1 MSGVRRAGKF
11 RIVTMA
17 GAALLLTAG
26 TLPAVSA
33 EAYAASGAA
42 EGIDVATPQASLSF
56 TAAASGGKGFAVVK
70 EGGSQLSGGPYV
82 SPHYTAQVDA
92 ARSAGLRV
100 GHYWLSGDF
109 QSPTAAADYFA
120 ANLHD
125 YRSGDVVALDDEV
138 LDDSTALWTDA
149 SVAAFFTE
157 VKAKLGGVVPWFYIS
172 AASLRAHTWASTQA
186 TGAKLWVASW
196 GANDGTRTDP
206 DLGGAY
212 PDWAVQQYT
221 SRGSVGG
228 VTTDLDYAKAGAFD
242 PVGSGGGGGGGGTK
256 LPKTTTQQDGVP
268 GPVFWERCQHWL
280 ALTAGYTGPID
291 GAPGVNTYAAL
302 QRQMHNY
309 GYTGPDDGVPGV
321 NTYAALQRLA
331 AKYGYTGPI
340 DGVMGPNSWRGVATF
355 LNQDAWD

>member
-1 MSGVRRAGKF
+1 MSDARRAGKL
-11 RIVTMA
+11 RIVTA
-17 GAALLLTAG
+17 TGAALLLTTGALV
-26 TLPAVSA
+26 TVVSA
-33 EAYAASGAA
+33 GPASAASAM
-42 EGIDVATPQASLSF
+42 EGIDVATPQAGLSF

-82 SPHYTAQVDA
+82 SPHYTAEVDA
-92 ARSAGLRV
+92 ARSAGLKV

-109 QSPTAAADYFA
+109 QSPAAAADYFA
-120 ANLHD
+120 ANVHD

-138 LDDSTALWTDA
+138 LDDSTTLWTDA
-149 SVAAFFTE
+149 AVAAFFTE
-157 VKAKLGGVVPWFYIS
+157 VKAKLGSVVPWFYIS

-196 GANDGTRTDP
+196 GANDGSRTEP
-206 DLGGAY
+206 NLGGAY

-228 VTTDLDYAKAGAFD
+228 VTADLDYAKAGAFD
-242 PVGSGGGGGGGGTK
+242 PVGGGGGTSK

-268 GPVFWERCQHWL
+268 GPVFWKRCQHWL

-302 QRQMHNY
+302 QRQMRNY
-309 GYTGPDDGVPGV
+309 GYTGPIDGVPGV

-331 AKYGYTGPI
+331 AQYGYTGPI

>member
-1 MSGVRRAGKF
+1 MSGVRRAGKL
-11 RIVTMA
+11 RSLTMTS
-17 GAALLLTAG
+17 AALLLTS
-26 TLPAVSA
+26 LPVLSPGQAS
-33 EAYAASGAA
+33 AASAG
-42 EGIDVATPQASLSF
+42 EGVDVGTSQAGMSF
-56 TAAASGGKGFAVVK
+56 SAAAAAGKGFAIVK
-70 EGGSQLSGGPYV
+70 EGGSQLAGGPYV
-82 SPHYTAQVDA
+82 SPHYAAQVDA
-92 ARSAGLRV
+92 ARAAGLRV

-109 QSPTAAADYFA
+109 QSPAAAADYLA
-120 ANLHD
+120 AHLHD
-125 YRSGDVVALDDEV
+125 YRAGDVVALDDEV

-157 VKAKLGGVVPWFYIS
+157 VKARLGSVVPWFYIS
-172 AASLRAHTWASTQA
+172 AASLRAHTWAGTQA

-196 GANDGTRTDP
+196 GANDGSRTEP
-206 DLGGAY
+206 NLGGAY

-242 PVGSGGGGGGGGTK
+242 PVNGGGGGGGG

-291 GAPGVNTYAAL
+291 GVPGVNTYAAL

-331 AKYGYTGPI
+331 AQYGYTGPI